1 MGGGADSSGRTGCS
15 DLNEDRPANQREY
28 NFQLLRCAEV
38 QRILRV
44 FSEMSQEH
52 NMAPPQPAL
61 NFQSSFA
68 SQGPTSVEELEG
80 IVKKHEQYLSTL
92 SSNASELIASKWR
105 CIENIAALELSAPY
119 FGQGGGGGTAMDSGL
134 LGTGVEMS
142 GFETASGS
150 LTNIVGVIADD
161 KIATFERIV
170 FRATRGNIVTKFSE
184 MEQLVFDSAEGR
196 EVKKSVFVGFLQ
208 GAHTYDKVKRI
219 CDVVGAHVY
228 NYDEGGVRAELDQL
242 RATLKDLNQTVS
254 SSEGEI
260 RNTLGEINSSFCAW
274 DDVAK
279 QETGIYAT
287 LNRFKYPGAE
297 GSGEFVVAEGWV
309 PSTSMEEIKQT
320 LDRACAAS
328 NVGHLGATMQKSPPP
343 HSHAVPPTYF
353 VVNKYTVAFQAIV
366 EAYGVARYREHNPT
380 VYTVI
385 TFPFLFAVMF
395 GDAGHGLLLLLLA
408 LYFIVNEKELGSGPI
423 NEMIQTAFDG
433 RYVVFLMGLFAIY
446 CGLLYNEVFGMPLNL
461 YGGTRW
467 HYPEGESMAGGWKE
481 CYKGAT
487 EFVPSDTNPVVV
499 FDDPTLQA
507 GCNLPPMEPYPIG
520 MDPIWKFSSGGLIY
534 FNSLKMKMSVVFGV
548 TQMVFGII
556 LKATNDV
563 KHRRPLDVWCEFI
576 PQMIFMNGIFGYM
589 CILILIKWST
599 CWTPVTHYIPGGELV
614 FNQPPLPD
622 GNFYYPKGGDGGY
635 PKPRCDP
642 VENVNVLVSGESWIG
657 YSHPPDIKQI
667 LINMVMGYGQDR
679 PDDFVLFG
687 GMNGF
692 HMVLVPIAV
701 LMIPIMLFPK
711 PFILKSRAAAGTL
724 EHDPADPH
732 AGGDFE
738 FGEVFIHQVIETI
751 EFVLGAISNT
761 ASYLRL
767 WALSLAHSQLT
778 DVFFEKCLGMAIA
791 NVRTADMAGLT
802 GGLVMYIGF
811 AVWLSA
817 TFGVL
822 MVMESLSA
830 VLHALR
836 LHWVEFQNKYYK
848 GDGVKFVPFS
858 FTEQAEEE

>member
-1 MGGGADSSGRTGCS
+1 MRS

-28 NFQLLRCAEV
+28 NFQLQRCAEV
-38 QRILRV
+38 QRVLRV
-44 FSEMSQEH
+44 FSDMSQEN

-61 NFQSSFA
+61 SFQSSFA

-80 IVKKHEQYLSTL
+80 IVRKHEQYLSTL
-92 SSNASELIASKWR
+92 SSNAKELIASKWR
-105 CIENIAALELSAPY
+105 CIENIAALELSAVH
-119 FGQGGGGGTAMDSGL
+119 FGHGGSNMGGGTSMDSGL
-134 LGTGVEMS
+134 LGSGIEMS
-142 GFETASGS
+142 GLEASSGS

-161 KIATFERIV
+161 KIPTFERIV
-170 FRATRGNIVTKFSE
+170 FRATRGNIVTKFTMMPE
-184 MEQLVFDSAEGR
+184 LVFDSTEGR

-228 NYDEGGVRAELDQL
+228 NYDEGGVRADLDQL
-242 RATLKDLNQTVS
+242 RVTLKDLNQTVTG
-254 SSEGEI
+254 SEGEI
-260 RNTLGEINSSFCAW
+260 RNTLGEINSNYCAW
-274 DDVAK
+274 DDLAK
-279 QETGIYAT
+279 QETGIYET
-287 LNRFKYPGAE
+287 LNRFKYPGSE

-309 PSTSMEEIKQT
+309 PSSSKVEIKQT
-320 LDRACAAS
+320 LDKACHES
-328 NVGHLGATMQKSPPP
+328 NVGHLGATMQESQPP
-343 HSHAVPPTYF
+343 HGHSVPPTYF
-353 VVNKYTVAFQAIV
+353 VVNKYTQAFQAIV

-408 LYFIVNEKELGSGPI
+408 VYFIVNEKELGSGPI

-467 HYPEGESMAGGWKE
+467 HYPKGETMAGGWQE
-481 CYKGAT
+481 CYT
-487 EFVPSDTNPVVV
+487 EMTEPTDDLPV
-499 FDDPTLQA
+499 FDDEKMHE

-534 FNSLKMKMSVVFGV
+534 FNSLKMKMSVIFGV
-548 TQMVFGII
+548 FQMVFGII
-556 LKATNDV
+556 LKATNDI
-563 KHRRPLDVWCEFI
+563 KHRRPLDIWCEFI

-589 CILILIKWST
+589 CILILLKWST
-599 CWTPVTHYIPGGELV
+599 CWTPVTQYIPGGELV
-614 FNQPPLPD
+614 FNQPVMTE
-622 GNFYYPKGGDGGY
+622 NAFYKSADGY

-642 VENVNVLVSGESWIG
+642 VENVNVLVQKDSWIG

-667 LINMVMGYGQDR
+667 LINMVMGYGQDH
-679 PDDFVLFG
+679 PDDFILFG

-701 LMIPIMLFPK
+701 LMIPIMLLPK
-711 PFILKSRAAAGTL
+711 PLVLKQRAAAGTL

-732 AGGDFE
+732 AGEDFE

-778 DVFFEKCLGMAIA
+778 DVFFEKCLGMALA
-791 NVRTADMAGLT
+791 AVRTDAM
-802 GGLVMYIGF
+802 GGMVGGVVMFIGF

-858 FTEQAEEE
+858 FTEVQAEE